1 MQFSGN
7 VFVETTRP
15 GHGDVVFYSPQRAQT
30 WVAPLDPTDESDW
43 EPLDPE
49 VSIHPDL
56 HGIFLSPDFEATF
69 ENGKYKHVKGNI
81 WATSDGGVH
90 WSRDGGK
97 TFRAAANVATLSCV
111 NVAGVSLIGKG
122 PVLSLNTGDN
132 DGFTSSNGGDS
143 WRSQQY
149 GGGDNDCSF
158 ADPLRAHSMLVFT
171 PRWDAHGNA
180 VSASLGTHR
189 HAI

>member
-1 MQFSGN
+1 M
-7 VFVETTRP
+7 
-15 GHGDVVFYSPQRAQT
+15 
-30 WVAPLDPTDESDW
+30 APLDPTDESDW

-49 VSIHPDL
+49 ASIHPDL

-69 ENGKYKHVKGNI
+69 EDGTYKHVRGNI
-81 WATSDGGVH
+81 WVTSDGGVH

-111 NVAGVSLIGKG
+111 NIAGVALIGKG

-180 VSASLGTHR
+180 VCRESGEHR